1 MIANDFIIDIN
12 TLQILHNPSGSKT
25 KYSVQEFYFFLQDF
39 FDEPASMHLK
49 IPILAESNEVYSL
62 INGWTIDKEGMRH
75 LSGGILKQ
83 VEVHKL

>member
-12 TLQILHNPSGSKT
+12 TLQILHNPSGSKK
-25 KYSVQEFYFFLQDF
+25 KYSIQEFYFFLQDF

>member
-1 MIANDFIIDIN
+1 MIANDFIVDAN
-12 TLQILHNPSGSKT
+12 KLQILYNPSGSKK

-49 IPILAESNEVYSL
+49 IPIFAESNEVYSL

-83 VEVHKL
+83 VEAHQL